1 MSAAPANANTNNAQS
16 PIAAPPPVESAI
28 ASRPP
33 PPPAAKLPPPIRPL
47 SSSAGKPPLAPP
59 AAKRALPLEA
69 DAAKPPP
76 KRNKRPKQ
84 QELRSTVTTTTITA
98 ATPINVYDAVLGEAQ
113 DLLGAARQAQAL
125 GRLKMASAYQ
135 LLLHARLVGLGKRF
149 DRAPVEAPPTPE
161 PNQPPSS
168 TEVAPNN
175 PIHELAK
182 FLPDHIELD
191 SAMMEHLARA
201 AMELQAQ
208 RMGRK
213 ISSDTQQVQSPTTGI
228 AWTETEQSQI
238 KALLQQ
244 GKSDPADLAA
254 NLTSRSEA
262 QIKSFL
268 KQQDSRLKAAKGVE
282 EEVDDGL
289 ESPRKKG
296 RGRKP
301 ATQAMNTV
309 PNAKLDIRNLLQ
321 GKGCD

>member
-1 MSAAPANANTNNAQS
+1 
-16 PIAAPPPVESAI
+16 
-28 ASRPP
+28 
-33 PPPAAKLPPPIRPL
+33 
-47 SSSAGKPPLAPP
+47 
-59 AAKRALPLEA
+59 
-69 DAAKPPP
+69 
-76 KRNKRPKQ
+76 
-84 QELRSTVTTTTITA
+84 
-98 ATPINVYDAVLGEAQ
+98 
-113 DLLGAARQAQAL
+113 
-125 GRLKMASAYQ
+125 
-135 LLLHARLVGLGKRF
+135 
-149 DRAPVEAPPTPE
+149 
-161 PNQPPSS
+161 
-168 TEVAPNN
+168 
-175 PIHELAK
+175 
-182 FLPDHIELD
+182 
-191 SAMMEHLARA
+191 MEHLARA

-213 ISSDTQQVQSPTTGI
+213 ISSDTHQVQSPATGI

-268 KQQDSRLKAAKGVE
+268 KQQESRLKAAKGVE